1 MIEQQRPDVGSL
13 SKSDKP
19 AITAPSI
26 VSAALGHMQDRA
38 ATYDAPSGERS
49 MGKVVGAFREL
60 TGIEMTE
67 EQGHLFMCCLK
78 IARATQGDFRL
89 DNYEDLAA
97 CAGLAGEA
105 AAKERT

>member
-1 MIEQQRPDVGSL
+1 ME
-13 SKSDKP
+13 
-19 AITAPSI
+19 
-26 VSAALGHMQDRA
+26 DRA

-60 TGIEMTE
+60 TGIDMTE

-78 IARATQGDFRL
+78 IARTTQGDFRL

-97 CAGLAGEA
+97 YAGLAGEA
-105 AAKERT
+105 AAQARG